1 VTICSLV
8 LFLSFLGDAF
18 SLSQEF
24 LGERIRVS
32 FLFGDV
38 YTAKIRLAD
47 AIRVYYK
54 MFEAI

>member
-24 LGERIRVS
+24 LGERIHVS
-32 FLFGDV
+32 FLFDGI
-38 YTAKIRLAD
+38 YTAKVGSAD
-47 AIRVYYK
+47 AVRVYL
-54 MFEAI
+54 